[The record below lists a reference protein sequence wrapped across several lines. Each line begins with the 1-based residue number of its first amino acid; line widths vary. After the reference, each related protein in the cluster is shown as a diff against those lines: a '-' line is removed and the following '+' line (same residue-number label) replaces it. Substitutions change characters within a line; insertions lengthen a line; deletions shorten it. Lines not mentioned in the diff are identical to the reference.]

1 MPTTYPKCSPTEMM
15 GLLILLK
22 AHGGNEDLARL
33 AEDLD
38 LEIDEILPACDYA
51 QALGLLKVAE
61 GRVTLSDSGK
71 ELLAGS
77 IRDRKTLLRELLK
90 RTTLF
95 RALLRALD
103 NAPEKRLTED
113 EVYRLIEFTTAP
125 ADDYVQNIIN
135 WGRYTELFRYDADQR
150 ILLPARAP
158 RAPTK
163 GPGGRSGPPG
173 AGAPSAPAG
182 GPHRTS
188 AEGSMR
194 DEAASL
200 ASVRA

>member
-15 GLLILLK
+15 GLLLLLK
-22 AHGGNEDLARL
+22 AHKGNEDLARL

-51 QALGLLKVAE
+51 QALNLLKIDD
-61 GRVTLSDSGK
+61 GRASLTESGK

-77 IRDRKTLLRELLK
+77 IRDRKNLLRELLK

-95 RALLRALD
+95 RALLRALESS
-103 NAPEKRLTED
+103 PEKRLTEE

-135 WGRYTELFRYDADQR
+135 WGRYTELFRYDSNQR
-150 ILLPARAP
+150 VLLPARVRSP
-158 RAPTK
+158 GRAS
-163 GPGGRSGPPG
+163 GPGRAGPPASG
-173 AGAPSAPAG
+173 MTPSSPPSRTPSVDPAL
-182 GPHRTS
+182 
-188 AEGSMR
+188 R
-194 DEAASL
+194 DETASFVGTR
-200 ASVRA
+200 S